1 MGQEKMVMMLT
12 VAAGLLFVGVWW
24 YLKKKSRKTFSAP
37 SQGSGIRVKNSFG
50 VPVEI
55 TITSGDMSTHYIDFR
70 SGETRPLNQMQ
81 ANVLRSPNPQVTI
94 TSHTDDMVLVRN
106 SPLQEG
112 LGFSFGEVY
121 GIYDSPV
128 GSGSTYASEVDPK
141 PSVTLQNVM
150 SVPITIDEVGII
162 PAMGSLVYHGGDSNM
177 GVPLG
182 TVFSN
187 EEGYLKDFEY
197 SQPWDVIVF
206 GATVTN
212 SPHRGNRGDLDGIS
226 DFSQGDLSSERR
238 LTRGESRNLFR
249 GY

>member
-1 MGQEKMVMMLT
+1 MSQKEKVVMMLT
-12 VAAGLLFVGVWW
+12 LVAGLAFVAVWW
-24 YLKKKSRKTFSAP
+24 YLKKKPQNSYSARPP
-37 SQGSGIRVKNSFG
+37 SSGIQVTNYFG
-50 VPVEI
+50 VPVEMSI
-55 TITSGDMSTHYIDFR
+55 VSGGMSTPLIDFR
-70 SGETRPLNQMQ
+70 AGESRFLNQNE
-81 ANVLRSPNPQVTI
+81 ANVLRSPDPQVTV
-94 TSHTDDMVLVRN
+94 TSQTDDMVLARN

-112 LGFSFGEVY
+112 LGFCVGEVY
-121 GIYDSPV
+121 GMYDPPS

-150 SVPITIDEVGII
+150 PVSITIDEVGII

-206 GATVTN
+206 GATVPLTT
-212 SPHRGNRGDLDGIS
+212 SSGSTG
-226 DFSQGDLSSERR
+226 LSTFEQ
-238 LTRGESRNLFR
+238 GESHNLFR